1 MILAFSL
8 IQLFLTAL
16 IITFHL
22 KKPYESLRTAR
33 YILDVVFIIFIG
45 ISVRIIPAY
54 LGREPA
60 FTYLKITDII
70 ACMFICSPEFIKYL
84 QNKNAPEGKRGLKR
98 VWITI
103 AVFAV
108 LFIIISYYGLRII

>member
-1 MILAFSL
+1 MIFLLSL
-8 IQLFLTAL
+8 IQLLLTVLL
-16 IITFHL
+16 IIFHL
-22 KKPYESLRTAR
+22 KKPYETLRTAR
-33 YILDVVFIIFIG
+33 YLLGIVFIVFIG
-45 ISVRIIPAY
+45 ISGRIILAY

-70 ACMFICSPEFIKYL
+70 ACLFICSPEFIRYL
-84 QNKNAPEGKRGLKR
+84 QNKGTPEGKKGLRR

-108 LFIIISYYGLRII
+108 LFIIISCYGITV

>member
-1 MILAFSL
+1 MIFVLSL
-8 IQLFLTAL
+8 IQLLLTVL
-16 IITFHL
+16 IIIFHL

-33 YILDVVFIIFIG
+33 YILCVVFVVFIG
-45 ISVRIIPAY
+45 ISGRIILAE

-70 ACMFICSPEFIKYL
+70 GCLFVGSPEFIKYL
-84 QNKNAPEGKRGLKR
+84 QNKGTPEGKKGLMR

-108 LFIIISYYGLRII
+108 LFIIISFYGLTV